1 LLPPVTSITGSRHLC
16 TLGCCYALAKEG
28 DFTMI
33 DLLAFALVAIAF
45 VAPGLLSVALGM
57 ETGQVAGSA

>member
-1 LLPPVTSITGSRHLC
+1 
-16 TLGCCYALAKEG
+16 LAKEG